1 MPWGVRMVP
10 GRSHRGGALPWRKL
24 SANVRSGHI
33 QYMSS
38 IVREHRQKLR
48 KKYGVQFI
56 LDALRTHYR
65 LGWWGQVGVGGLT
78 QSCLV
83 LETG

>member
-1 MPWGVRMVP
+1 MGVY
-10 GRSHRGGALPWRKL
+10 L
-24 SANVRSGHI
+24 GHI

-65 LGWWGQVGVGGLT
+65 LDW
-78 QSCLV
+78 
-83 LETG
+83 

>member
-1 MPWGVRMVP
+1 MTI
-10 GRSHRGGALPWRKL
+10 SHLADAHL
-24 SANVRSGHI
+24 GHI
-33 QYMSS
+33 QYVSS

-65 LGWWGQVGVGGLT
+65 RAW
-78 QSCLV
+78 
-83 LETG
+83 

>member
-1 MPWGVRMVP
+1 MLDNLRGHSGQSSSLEGVK
-10 GRSHRGGALPWRKL
+10 KL
-24 SANVRSGHI
+24 SADVHSGHI

-65 LGWWGQVGVGGLT
+65 LGWWDQVDAGGPA
-78 QSCLV
+78 QQRLV
-83 LETG
+83 

>member
-1 MPWGVRMVP
+1 MLDNLRGQSGQSSALEGVK
-10 GRSHRGGALPWRKL
+10 KL
-24 SANVRSGHI
+24 SADVHPGHI

-38 IVREHRQKLR
+38 IIREHRQKLR

-65 LGWWGQVGVGGLT
+65 LGSWDQVDFGGPA
-78 QSCLV
+78 QQRLV
-83 LETG
+83 

>member
-1 MPWGVRMVP
+1 MQPE
-10 GRSHRGGALPWRKL
+10 S
-24 SANVRSGHI
+24 SADAHSGHI

-48 KKYGVQFI
+48 RKYGVQFI

-65 LGWWGQVGVGGLT
+65 CGWHSQMVLGLEEVVGRPA
-78 QSCLV
+78 
-83 LETG
+83 E